1 MEVVVEM
8 MLMEVVEMEMVEVV
22 EMEVIRMEV
31 EMVVMVVVT
40 DSGGCGIVAS
50 F

>member
-1 MEVVVEM
+1 MTKVM
-8 MLMEVVEMEMVEVV
+8 EMEMVEVV

-31 EMVVMVVVT
+31 EMVVMMVVT